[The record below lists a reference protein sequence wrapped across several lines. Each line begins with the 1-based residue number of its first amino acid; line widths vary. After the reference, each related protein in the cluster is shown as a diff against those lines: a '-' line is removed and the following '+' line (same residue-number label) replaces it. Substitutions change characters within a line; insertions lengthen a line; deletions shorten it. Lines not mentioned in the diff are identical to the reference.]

1 MDADTIIINNI
12 EGALEKKK
20 SLVYTTDPN
29 MASSK
34 DEDKQPVQ
42 GGFIIIQPN
51 MDDYL
56 NIVNIMMTTNFFNS
70 GAWNRTRI
78 GIKLYNY

>member
-1 MDADTIIINNI
+1 MIINNI
-12 EGALEKKK
+12 DEVLQKDK

-42 GGFIIIQPN
+42 GGFIVIKPN
-51 MDDYL
+51 IDDYL
-56 NIVNIMMTTNFFNS
+56 RIINIMMTTNFFNS
-70 GAWNRTRI
+70 GAWNRTHI
-78 GIKLYNY
+78 GI

>member
-1 MDADTIIINNI
+1 MDADTMIINNI
-12 EGALEKKK
+12 EEALRKDK

-42 GGFIIIQPN
+42 GGFIIIKPN
-51 MDDYL
+51 IDDYL
-56 NIVNIMMTTNFFNS
+56 SIINIMMTTNFFNS
-70 GAWNRTRI
+70 GAWNKTRI
-78 GIKLYNY
+78 GILNIF

>member
-1 MDADTIIINNI
+1 MIINNI
-12 EGALEKKK
+12 EDPLKKMK
-20 SLVYTTDPN
+20 SLIYTTDPN

-51 MDDYL
+51 LDDYL
-56 NIVNIMMTTNFFNS
+56 NIINIMMTTNFFNS

-78 GIKLYNY
+78 GINI

>member
-1 MDADTIIINNI
+1 MDADTMIINNI
-12 EGALEKKK
+12 DEVLQKDK

-42 GGFIIIQPN
+42 GGFIVIKPN
-51 MDDYL
+51 IDDYL
-56 NIVNIMMTTNFFNS
+56 RIINIMMTTNFFNS
-70 GAWNRTRI
+70 GAWNRTHI
-78 GIKLYNY
+78 GI